1 MSRSYANKSRPQSAA
16 AADRSSPP
24 QRGKA
29 VQLLAMQRSVGN
41 RAVLQML
48 RSADAALEEEAAPA
62 QRKSDRPGALPLD
75 VQAKM
80 EKAIGADF
88 SNVNVHANSS
98 QASAAGALAYAQ
110 GNDIHFAPGQYNPDT
125 QSGQKIIGHELAH
138 VVQQREGRVL
148 PTTQLKSGLRIN
160 DDPALEKEADDIGE
174 RAAATPD
181 QAAPAIQRMADRPT
195 PELPEHVAPFMPVQ
209 RS

>member
-1 MSRSYANKSRPQSAA
+1 MSRSYAKSRPQTSAA
-16 AADRSSPP
+16 AAERAASP

-48 RSADAALEEEAAPA
+48 RSSGAALEEEAAPA
-62 QRKSDRPGALPLD
+62 QRKAERPGALPLD

-80 EKAIGADF
+80 EKAMGADF
-88 SNVNVHANSS
+88 SNVNVHTNSS

-110 GNDIHFAPGQYNPDT
+110 GNDIHFAPGQYDPDT
-125 QSGQKIIGHELAH
+125 QNGQKMIGHELAH

-160 DDPALEKEADDIGE
+160 DDPALEKEADAMGE
-174 RAAATPD
+174 RAAAIPD
-181 QAAPAIQRMADRPT
+181 QSAPTIQRMADRPT
-195 PELPEHVAPFMPVQ
+195 PELPEHVAPFMPGQ